1 MSTQYERGTL
11 GRQISWLSML
21 AFSVPPMICV
31 LYLKDAP
38 KHKETGY
45 ESVPLAD
52 TERESIDDDD
62 DDGPKRGTAT
72 ATDV

>member
-21 AFSVPPMICV
+21 ALSVPPMICV
-31 LYLKDAP
+31 LYFKDAP
-38 KHKETGY
+38 SQKETGY

-52 TERESIDDDD
+52 TEPERDSIDDD
-62 DDGPKRGTAT
+62 PRRAKAT

>member
-1 MSTQYERGTL
+1 
-11 GRQISWLSML
+11 
-21 AFSVPPMICV
+21 MICV

-38 KHKETGY
+38 TQKESGY

-52 TERESIDDDD
+52 TERESLDDD
-62 DDGPKRGTAT
+62 PRRGKAT

>member
-21 AFSVPPMICV
+21 AFTVPPMICV

-38 KHKETGY
+38 SQKESGY

-52 TERESIDDDD
+52 TERESLDDD
-62 DDGPKRGTAT
+62 PRRGKAT